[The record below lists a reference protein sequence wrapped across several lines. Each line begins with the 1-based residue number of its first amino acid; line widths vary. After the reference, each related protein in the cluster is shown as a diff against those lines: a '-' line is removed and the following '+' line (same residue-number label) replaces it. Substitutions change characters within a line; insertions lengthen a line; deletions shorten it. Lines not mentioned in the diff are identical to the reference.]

1 MALSFKERMAALK
14 QSTATA
20 PATEQAEQAK
30 EAEQAPKQAEEKPLS
45 FAERLAL
52 KNKAAE
58 QAPEKAVEVEEQSSD
73 NVLDSVLIPPV
84 QSAPA
89 TMSFAEK
96 MRAQSSAI
104 KQTQEAAKK
113 EKPPLVIEPSRLP
126 DDPST
131 AQALV
136 DISTRIYELDELIDE
151 DLKGAMSELKKALL
165 DNPSACELLLD
176 SDIGNM
182 VASLRRME
190 HLASYAA
197 KQAKPAAKGSKT
209 KPKSKDVELS
219 VEQLAQVW
227 EEL

>member
-20 PATEQAEQAK
+20 PATEQAEQA
-30 EAEQAPKQAEEKPLS
+30 PKQAEEKPLS

-58 QAPEKAVEVEEQSSD
+58 VAEQSSD
-73 NVLDSVLIPPV
+73 NVLDSVLLPPV

-126 DDPST
+126 DDPSV

-136 DISTRIYELDELIDE
+136 DISTRIHELDELIDE

-219 VEQLAQVW
+219 AEQLAQVW